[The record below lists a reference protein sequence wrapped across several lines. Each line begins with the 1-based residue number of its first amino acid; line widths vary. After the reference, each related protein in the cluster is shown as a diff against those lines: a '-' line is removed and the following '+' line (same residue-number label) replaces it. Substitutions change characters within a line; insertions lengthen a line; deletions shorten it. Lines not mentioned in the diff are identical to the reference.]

1 MRPGDANAQ
10 ATGKRQTMIETR
22 RSRSAPLIALCIL
35 LVCAAGRS
43 AFSEDQKPTTAPAAT
58 TQPKCNP
65 STFRVVLDV
74 GHTVDV
80 PGAMSA
86 RGIPEYAFN
95 LQLSQDIDKALLDAG
110 FDKTV
115 LLITARAPPRG
126 LVERASRANTMQA
139 DLFIA
144 IHHDSVPDNLLQS
157 WNYEGQQN
165 NYNDDYPGY
174 ALFVSYDNADRKGSL
189 EFGHLLGKAL
199 QTNGLKYTPH
209 YTQALMGHYRREL
222 VDADAGVYRF
232 DQLVVLKVTRMPA
245 MLLEAGSIINRQEE
259 LELGTPER
267 RAQTSAAIVSAVE
280 DFCATRAPQ
289 KIARP
294 VKRPTTS
301 SNARQSAAT
310 R

>member
-1 MRPGDANAQ
+1 
-10 ATGKRQTMIETR
+10 MIETR
-22 RSRSAPLIALCIL
+22 RTGNALLIALCIL
-35 LVCAAGRS
+35 LACGSGGS
-43 AFSEDQKPTTAPAAT
+43 ALGEDQKPTATPAPSN
-58 TQPKCNP
+58 QSKCDP
-65 STFRVVLDV
+65 LAFRVVLDV

-86 RGIPEYAFN
+86 RNMPEYAFN

-115 LLITARAPPRG
+115 LMITAKAPPYG
-126 LVERASRANTMQA
+126 LVERASRANAMQA

-157 WNYEGQQN
+157 WEYEGQQN

-174 ALFVSYDNADRKGSL
+174 ALFVSYDNANRKGSL
-189 EFGHLLGKAL
+189 EFGHLLGEAL
-199 QTNGLKYTPH
+199 QANGLKYTPH

-232 DQLVVLKVTRMPA
+232 DQLVVLKMTRMPA
-245 MLLEAGSIINRQEE
+245 VLLEAGSIINRQEE
-259 LELGTPER
+259 LELGAPER
-267 RAQTSAAIVSAVE
+267 RAKTSAAIVSAVE
-280 DFCATRAPQ
+280 DFCAARAPQ

-301 SNARQSAAT
+301 PNARQSATT

>member
-1 MRPGDANAQ
+1 
-10 ATGKRQTMIETR
+10 MIETR
-22 RSRSAPLIALCIL
+22 RTGNALLIALCIL
-35 LVCAAGRS
+35 LACARS
-43 AFSEDQKPTTAPAAT
+43 GSVLGEDQKPTAASGASAQST
-58 TQPKCNP
+58 CNR
-65 STFRVVLDV
+65 SAFHVVLDV

-86 RGIPEYAFN
+86 RDVPEYAFN
-95 LQLSQDIDKALLDAG
+95 LQLSQDIDKALVDAG

-115 LLITARAPPRG
+115 VLITAKAPPYV
-126 LVERASRANTMQA
+126 LVERASRANAMQA

-157 WNYEGQQN
+157 WDYEGQQN

-174 ALFVSYDNADRKGSL
+174 ALFVSYDNADRKGSM

-199 QTNGLKYTPH
+199 QANGLKYTPH

-222 VDADAGVYRF
+222 VDADSGVYRF
-232 DQLVVLKVTRMPA
+232 DQLVVLKMTRMPA
-245 MLLEAGSIINRQEE
+245 VLLEAGSIINRQEE

-267 RAQTSAAIVSAVE
+267 RTKTSAAIVSAVE
-280 DFCATRAPQ
+280 DFCAARAPP
-289 KIARP
+289 KIAQQA
-294 VKRPTTS
+294 KRLGPH
-301 SNARQSAAT
+301 AKQSAVT

>member
-1 MRPGDANAQ
+1 
-10 ATGKRQTMIETR
+10 MIRTR
-22 RSRSAPLIALCIL
+22 RFGDFGNAPLMALCL
-35 LVCAAGRS
+35 LLICAAGRS
-43 AFSEDQKPTTAPAAT
+43 AFSEDQKPSATPAPSA
-58 TQPKCNP
+58 PSKCDP
-65 STFRVVLDV
+65 SAFHVVLDV

-86 RGIPEYAFN
+86 RNVPEYAFN
-95 LQLSQDIDKALLDAG
+95 LQLSQDIDKALVDAG

-115 LLITARAPPRG
+115 VMITAKAPPHG
-126 LVERASRANTMQA
+126 LVERAARANAMHA

-157 WNYEGQQN
+157 WEYEGQQN
-165 NYNDDYPGY
+165 SYNDDYPGY

-199 QTNGLKYTPH
+199 QANGLKYTPH

-232 DQLVVLKVTRMPA
+232 DHLVVLMMTHMPA
-245 MLLEAGSIINRQEE
+245 VLLEAGSIINRQEE
-259 LELGTPER
+259 LELGTAER
-267 RAQTSAAIVSAVE
+267 RAQTSAAVVSAVE
-280 DFCATRAPQ
+280 DFCAARTPP
-289 KIARP
+289 KIAQRMKQQP
-294 VKRPTTS
+294 PNSTH
-301 SNARQSAAT
+301 ARQGGIT

>member
-1 MRPGDANAQ
+1 
-10 ATGKRQTMIETR
+10 MIETR
-22 RSRSAPLIALCIL
+22 QTCNALFLALCIL
-35 LVCAAGRS
+35 LVCAAANS
-43 AFSEDQKPTTAPAAT
+43 ASSEDQKPPATPAASAQST
-58 TQPKCNP
+58 CDR
-65 STFRVVLDV
+65 STFRIVVDV

-95 LQLSQDIDKALLDAG
+95 LQLSQDIDKALVDAG

-115 LLITARAPPRG
+115 LLITAKAPPYG
-126 LVERASRANTMQA
+126 LVERASRANAMRA

-144 IHHDSVPDNLLQS
+144 IHHDSVPDNLLQ
-157 WNYEGQQN
+157 WWEYEGQQN

-199 QTNGLKYTPH
+199 QVNGLKYTPH

-222 VDADAGVYRF
+222 VDADAGIYRF
-232 DQLVVLKVTRMPA
+232 DQLVVLKMTRMPA
-245 MLLEAGSIINRQEE
+245 VLLEAGSIINRQEE
-259 LELGTPER
+259 PELATPER
-267 RAQTSAAIVSAVE
+267 RTKTSAAIVAAAE
-280 DFCATRAPQ
+280 DFCAARTPP
-289 KIARP
+289 KIAQQA
-294 VKRPTTS
+294 KRP
-301 SNARQSAAT
+301 APHAKQSAVT

>member
-1 MRPGDANAQ
+1 
-10 ATGKRQTMIETR
+10 MIETR
-22 RSRSAPLIALCIL
+22 LTGNALLIALGIL
-35 LVCAAGRS
+35 FACAIGNS
-43 AFSEDQKPTTAPAAT
+43 ALGEDQKPAAGPRASA
-58 TQPKCNP
+58 QPTCNL
-65 STFRVVLDV
+65 STFRVVVDV

-80 PGAMSA
+80 PGAMSS
-86 RGIPEYAFN
+86 RNVPEYAFN
-95 LQLSQDIDKALLDAG
+95 LQLSQDIDKALVNAG

-115 LLITARAPPRG
+115 LLITAKAPPYG
-126 LVERASRANTMQA
+126 LVERASRANAMQA

-157 WNYEGQQN
+157 WEYEGQQN
-165 NYNDDYPGY
+165 SYNDDYPGY

-199 QTNGLKYTPH
+199 QANGMKYTPH

-222 VDADAGVYRF
+222 IDADAGVYRF

-245 MLLEAGSIINRQEE
+245 VLLEAGSIINRQEE

-280 DFCATRAPQ
+280 DFCAARTLP

-294 VKRPTTS
+294 AKGPANPPKS
-301 SNARQSAAT
+301 GQNAAT

>member
-1 MRPGDANAQ
+1 
-10 ATGKRQTMIETR
+10 MIETR
-22 RSRSAPLIALCIL
+22 RSGNAPLIALCIL

-43 AFSEDQKPTTAPAAT
+43 AFSEDQKPTTAPVAS

-74 GHTVDV
+74 GHTVVV

-86 RGIPEYAFN
+86 RNIPEYAFN
-95 LQLSQDIDKALLDAG
+95 LQLSQDIDKALVDAG

-115 LLITARAPPRG
+115 LLITAKAPPYG

-157 WNYEGQQN
+157 WDYEGQQN
-165 NYNDDYPGY
+165 SYNDDYPGY

-232 DQLVVLKVTRMPA
+232 DQLVVLKMTRMPA
-245 MLLEAGSIINRQEE
+245 VLLEAGSIINRQEE

-280 DFCATRAPQ
+280 DFCA
-289 KIARP
+289 ARVP
-294 VKRPTTS
+294 PKVALHVKRPANSPSAKPS
-301 SNARQSAAT
+301 SAT

>member
-1 MRPGDANAQ
+1 
-10 ATGKRQTMIETR
+10 MIETR
-22 RSRSAPLIALCIL
+22 RTSNALLIALCIL
-35 LVCAAGRS
+35 PVCAMGGSALGEDQKLTAASGASARSTCNRS
-43 AFSEDQKPTTAPAAT
+43 AFHI
-58 TQPKCNP
+58 
-65 STFRVVLDV
+65 VLDV

-86 RGIPEYAFN
+86 RGNPEYAFN
-95 LQLSQDIDKALLDAG
+95 LQLSQDIDKALVDAG

-115 LLITARAPPRG
+115 LLITAKAPPYG
-126 LVERASRANTMQA
+126 LVERASRANAMQA

-157 WNYEGQQN
+157 WEYEGQQSG
-165 NYNDDYPGY
+165 YNDDYPGY
-174 ALFVSYDNADRKGSL
+174 ALFVSYDNADRKGSM

-232 DQLVVLKVTRMPA
+232 DQLVVLKMTRMPA
-245 MLLEAGSIINRQEE
+245 VLLEAGSIINRQEE

-267 RAQTSAAIVSAVE
+267 RTKTSAAIVSAVE
-280 DFCATRAPQ
+280 DFCAARTPP
-289 KIARP
+289 KIAQQA
-294 VKRPTTS
+294 KRPGPH
-301 SNARQSAAT
+301 AKQSTIT